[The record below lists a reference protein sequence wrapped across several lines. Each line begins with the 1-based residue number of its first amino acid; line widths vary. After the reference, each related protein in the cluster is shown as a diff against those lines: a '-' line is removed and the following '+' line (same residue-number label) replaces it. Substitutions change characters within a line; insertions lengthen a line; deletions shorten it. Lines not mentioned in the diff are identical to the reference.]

1 MTELANMFLWD
12 GILPF
17 LLIGTGI
24 IITVKLRCFQVLKLP
39 YILESTFFSLFSR
52 KNKEKSRMQLKAVT
66 AALGASMGTGNIIGV
81 ASALTIGGA
90 GAVFWM
96 WVSAVLG
103 MALSYGEN
111 YLGVLYK
118 KGSIG
123 GAPAYL
129 EYGTGKRAAA
139 VLFCLFCTLASL
151 GMGNMVQIN
160 SVSESL
166 YSVSGIGKIYTG
178 IICAGIV
185 LFIISGSIKRIG
197 AVSQVLLPVLSVC
210 YILAAS
216 AVIIVNR
223 QALPQAVSDI
233 FRSAFGISAVG
244 GGVCG
249 EIIRKSVSVGLKR
262 GVFSNEAGLGSSTLF
277 HAGVENARPQT
288 QGMWAAA
295 EVFLDTIV
303 CCTLTALAVLT
314 SGALS
319 GGGSPSAVISFTF
332 SSALGDTAPWFT
344 CLSVMLFA
352 FATIISWYYCGE
364 CCVSF
369 IFGNRAVV
377 FYRIIFTACIIIGAY
392 SALDTVWALSDVF
405 NALMA
410 FPNLYGI
417 LTLRNK
423 IKFEKGDKKISG

>member
-1 MTELANMFLWD
+1 
-12 GILPF
+12 
-17 LLIGTGI
+17 
-24 IITVKLRCFQVLKLP
+24 
-39 YILESTFFSLFSR
+39 
-52 KNKEKSRMQLKAVT
+52 
-66 AALGASMGTGNIIGV
+66 
-81 ASALTIGGA
+81 
-90 GAVFWM
+90 
-96 WVSAVLG
+96 
-103 MALSYGEN
+103 
-111 YLGVLYK
+111 
-118 KGSIG
+118 
-123 GAPAYL
+123 
-129 EYGTGKRAAA
+129 
-139 VLFCLFCTLASL
+139 
-151 GMGNMVQIN
+151 
-160 SVSESL
+160 
-166 YSVSGIGKIYTG
+166 
-178 IICAGIV
+178 
-185 LFIISGSIKRIG
+185 
-197 AVSQVLLPVLSVC
+197 
-210 YILAAS
+210 
-216 AVIIVNR
+216 
-223 QALPQAVSDI
+223 
-233 FRSAFGISAVG
+233 
-244 GGVCG
+244 
-249 EIIRKSVSVGLKR
+249 
-262 GVFSNEAGLGSSTLF
+262 
-277 HAGVENARPQT
+277 
-288 QGMWAAA
+288 MWAAA